1 MRLFHKHS
9 QGQDLATMPA
19 SQSVFEASQLMTEK
33 SIGAILIMD
42 GDSLEGIFT
51 ERDLLN
57 RVVSKGL
64 DPKKIS
70 ISQVMTPHVVTVDV
84 NDTLESCYEKMQ
96 ETRAR
101 HVPIVDGG
109 RVIGI
114 VTMRNLLEWLWREI
128 QDENNH
134 LKQYI
139 QQS

>member
-1 MRLFHKHS
+1 MKLFHKHS
-9 QGQDLATMPA
+9 QSQDLVTMLV
-19 SQSVFEASQLMTEK
+19 SNTVFEASQLMSER
-33 SIGAILIMD
+33 SIGSILIMD
-42 GDSLEGIFT
+42 GESLKGIFT

-64 DPKKIS
+64 DPKKVPL
-70 ISQVMTPHVVTVDV
+70 SQVMTPHVVTVDV
-84 NDTLESCYEKMQ
+84 NDTLEACYEKMQ

-128 QDENNH
+128 EDENNH